1 MAQAADFF
9 VSYTSAD
16 RAWAEWIAW
25 QLEAEG
31 YTTVVQAWDFTAGRD
46 WAHEM
51 QRAAATAQR
60 VVAVL
65 SAAYLESG
73 HGEAE
78 WRAFYAK
85 DPSGERG
92 LLLPVR
98 VGNVEPPGLLTTRIY
113 VDLVGR
119 DATSA
124 RSALLAAARGARGKP
139 TEEPEFPGAQQSQVS
154 VTEAPRF
161 PGELPPVWNVPF
173 HPNPFF
179 IGRSQVL
186 ADLEARL
193 HSADGPVGRVV
204 LVGLGGVGKTSV
216 AVEFVYQRQADY
228 ELVWCVNGEQ
238 PTSLLADLAALANQ
252 LGLATNAPQE
262 AQVAALRSWLERHQR
277 WLLVLD
283 NVVGPHQ
290 VTVLPR
296 TATGQVVITSRSGVG
311 WEQLASVLSVE
322 ALVPADAA
330 GLLLTRAGETGPAAE
345 AAATR
350 LATALGGLPLALE
363 QAGAYVAATG
373 TITLAEYAKLFATR
387 GLELLKRGQ
396 PLSYQ
401 HTVAT
406 TWSLALERL
415 REEEP
420 AAVDLL
426 TLASFLAPDDLPL
439 PLLAAHSQELPEP
452 LAQLAADPLALADT
466 VATMRR
472 YSLVRVIADGL
483 YVHRLLQAVV
493 REGLDAEAQ
502 QEWVAIAVRLL
513 SAAFPIDSDEVV
525 NWPEC
530 ERLLDHVVAVAN
542 HGRRLDVA
550 AEGWLRLVHQAAVYL
565 WSRGQYQQALPL
577 HEQAVAGFRRVLGE
591 DHPDTLR
598 SMYRLAGT
606 LRNLGDLPGAL
617 QLFEQNLTVRRR
629 VLGEDDPDTLRS
641 MFSVAL
647 TRRDLGD
654 LPGALQLFE
663 QTLSARRRVLGD
675 DHPNTL
681 WSMNSL
687 ARTRRMLGDLQ
698 GARQLHEETL
708 TARRR
713 VLGDDHPNTLWSM
726 NNLAETRRALGDLQ
740 GALSLHDETVRAR
753 RRVLGDDHPGTL
765 LSMNNLAETRR
776 ALGDLQGAMQLH
788 EQTLSARRRVLG
800 DDHPNVL
807 QSMHNLAL
815 TRRDLGDL
823 QGARELFEQ
832 ALTVRRRVLGDDHPD
847 TLWSMQ
853 SLAVVRRALGDLRGA
868 RKLNEHALA
877 ARQRVL
883 GDDHP
888 DTLWSMHNL
897 AVTRGA
903 LGDLQGARELHEQ
916 ALAGYQRVL
925 GDDHP
930 ATLSSMDNLA
940 LTRRDLGD
948 LEGARGLGE
957 QALAGSQRV
966 LGEDHPDTLTSM
978 NNLAVARWALG
989 DFQEA
994 RDLLE
999 QALAGRRRVLG
1010 EDHPDTLR
1018 SIKDLTQVQ
1027 RDLGEL

>member
-1 MAQAADFF
+1 MGEAADFF

-16 RAWAEWIAW
+16 RTWAEWIAW

-51 QRAAATAQR
+51 QQATATAQR

-78 WRAFYAK
+78 WRVFYAK

-98 VGNVEPPGLLTTRIY
+98 VGDVEPPGLLTTRIY

-119 DATSA
+119 DGTGA
-124 RSALLAAARGARGKP
+124 RSALLAAVRGARGKP
-139 TEEPEFPGAQQSQVS
+139 TEEPEFPGAQQSPVS
-154 VTEAPRF
+154 ATEAPRF

-173 HPNPFF
+173 HPKPFF

-193 HSADGPVGRVV
+193 HAADGPVGRVV
-204 LVGLGGVGKTSV
+204 LAGLGGVGKTSV

-238 PTSLLADLAALANQ
+238 PASLLADLAALANQ
-252 LGLATNAPQE
+252 LCLATNAPQE
-262 AQVAALRSWLERHQR
+262 AQVLALRGWLERHQR

-283 NVVGPHQ
+283 NVVGPQQ
-290 VTVLPR
+290 VAEVLPR

-311 WEQLASVLSVE
+311 WERLASVLPVE
-322 ALVPADAA
+322 ALAPADAA
-330 GLLLTRAGETGPAAE
+330 GLLLTRAGGTGAIAE
-345 AAATR
+345 AAATT
-350 LATALGGLPLALE
+350 LATSLGGLPLALE

-373 TITLAEYAKLFATR
+373 TITLAEYAELFATR

-396 PLSYQ
+396 PLGYQ

-420 AAVDLL
+420 TAVELL
-426 TLASFLAPDDLPL
+426 TLASFLGPDDLPL
-439 PLLAAHSQELPEP
+439 PLLAAHVQELPEP
-452 LAQLAADPLALADT
+452 LAQLASDPLALADT
-466 VATMRR
+466 VATLRR
-472 YSLVRVIADGL
+472 YSLIRAVADGL

-493 REGLDAEAQ
+493 REGLDADAQ
-502 QEWVAIAVRLL
+502 QEWVAVAVRLL

-530 ERLLDHVVAVAN
+530 QRLLDHVVAVAN
-542 HGRRLDVA
+542 HGGRLDVA
-550 AEGWLRLVHQAAVYL
+550 ADGWLRLVHQAAVYL
-565 WSRGQYQQALPL
+565 WSRGQYQQALTL

-606 LRNLGDLPGAL
+606 LRNLGDLQRAL
-617 QLFEQNLTVRRR
+617 QLHEQTLIAQRR
-629 VLGEDDPDTLRS
+629 VLGEDDPDTLQS

-654 LPGALQLFE
+654 LQGALQLFE
-663 QTLSARRRVLGD
+663 Q
-675 DHPNTL
+675 
-681 WSMNSL
+681 
-687 ARTRRMLGDLQ
+687 
-698 GARQLHEETL
+698 TL

-726 NNLAETRRALGDLQ
+726 NSVARTRRMLGDLQGARQLHEQTLTARRRVLGDDHPNTLWSMNDLAETRRALGDLQ
-740 GALSLHDETVRAR
+740 GALSLHNETVRAR
-753 RRVLGDDHPGTL
+753 RRVLGEDHPGTL

-776 ALGDLQGAMQLH
+776 DLGDLQGALQAH
-788 EQTLSARRRVLG
+788 EQTLTARRRVLG

-807 QSMHNLAL
+807 QSSFSPTCTPGSTPM
-815 TRRDLGDL
+815 
-823 QGARELFEQ
+823 GA
-832 ALTVRRRVLGDDHPD
+832 
-847 TLWSMQ
+847 S
-853 SLAVVRRALGDLRGA
+853 RG
-868 RKLNEHALA
+868 
-877 ARQRVL
+877 
-883 GDDHP
+883 
-888 DTLWSMHNL
+888 
-897 AVTRGA
+897 
-903 LGDLQGARELHEQ
+903 
-916 ALAGYQRVL
+916 
-925 GDDHP
+925 
-930 ATLSSMDNLA
+930 
-940 LTRRDLGD
+940 
-948 LEGARGLGE
+948 
-957 QALAGSQRV
+957 
-966 LGEDHPDTLTSM
+966 
-978 NNLAVARWALG
+978 
-989 DFQEA
+989 
-994 RDLLE
+994 
-999 QALAGRRRVLG
+999 
-1010 EDHPDTLR
+1010 
-1018 SIKDLTQVQ
+1018 
-1027 RDLGEL
+1027 